1 MSLLI
6 DFIANR
12 YDIYG
17 IFRNDA
23 VPLNLLLD
31 ELGLDE
37 LYKGGILL
45 EAHLSPVVQLVS
57 LLLLLCDIIEHLLHA
72 FINAY

>member
-1 MSLLI
+1 M
-6 DFIANR
+6 
-12 YDIYG
+12 
-17 IFRNDA
+17 
-23 VPLNLLLD
+23 PLNLLLD